1 LVFKE
6 VGTICDSMD
15 ALFIGRKK
23 AAGTSARPPLFGNT
37 VFYDQETVDA
47 FVRSC
52 DGEDGQ
58 LNTNTL
64 NPNDA
69 KVRIVNFFY
78 LSNIQYVY
86 HCYVK
91 KNYYSAHAPI

>member
-37 VFYDQETVDA
+37 VFYHQEAVDA
-47 FVRSC
+47 FVHSC
-52 DGEDGQ
+52 DGEDRHS
-58 LNTNTL
+58 NAN
-64 NPNDA
+64 A
-69 KVRIVNFFY
+69 EASFFWFF
-78 LSNIQYVY
+78 LLVLIIA
-86 HCYVK
+86 
-91 KNYYSAHAPI
+91 YYN